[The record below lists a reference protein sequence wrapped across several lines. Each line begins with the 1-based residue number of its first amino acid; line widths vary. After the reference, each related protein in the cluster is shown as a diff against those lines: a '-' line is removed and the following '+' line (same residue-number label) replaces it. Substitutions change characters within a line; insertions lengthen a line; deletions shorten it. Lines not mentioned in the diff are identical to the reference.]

1 MLFRL
6 LLAAFVALVVV
17 AEAEAQPRGAKPKMA
32 RFAAQGAVQ
41 AVGPGAIQILTNTNQ
56 TWIVFVD
63 PKAKISVTG
72 TAEADFLRPGLFL
85 QFSVELDKRGK
96 ARAPV
101 GELTIF
107 TPSEQAQIGIWPVDS
122 VPENGEDAQN
132 RFGAGAANQRPQ
144 SKRSKGTVAGQ
155 YAVHGR
161 ITGIRKGAYT
171 VFAGRGT
178 VQIELTDE
186 PQIKVDFADYT
197 VAKKG
202 DAITVSRGQ
211 RPENMMGR
219 AKATALEIVLSE
231 PLTGPRK
238 KKPARAKP
246 PVDKKKPV
254 DPKKPEDDKPEKG
267 GGGAAEAQ
275 VPT

>member
-1 MLFRL
+1 MLPRL
-6 LLAAFVALVVV
+6 LLAAFVGLIVV
-17 AEAEAQPRGAKPKMA
+17 AEAEAQRQGPKPKMA
-32 RFAAQGAVQ
+32 RFAAQGVVQ
-41 AVGPGAIQILTNTNQ
+41 AVRPGAIQLLTNTNQ

-72 TAEADFLRPGLFL
+72 TAEADFLKPGLFV

-96 ARAPV
+96 AQAPV

-122 VPENGEDAQN
+122 VPEDEDEDDAQN
-132 RFGAGAANQRPQ
+132 RFGAGAANPRPRP
-144 SKRSKGTVAGQ
+144 KRSKGTVAGR
-155 YAVHGR
+155 YAVNGR

-171 VFAGRGT
+171 VFAGRGS
-178 VQIELTDE
+178 VQIELTDK

-211 RPENMMGR
+211 RPQGVMGR

-238 KKPARAKP
+238 KKPVRAKP
-246 PVDKKKPV
+246 SV
-254 DPKKPEDDKPEKG
+254 DPKKPADDKPEKG
-267 GGGAAEAQ
+267 GVGS
-275 VPT
+275 

>member
-1 MLFRL
+1 MLLRL
-6 LLAAFVALVVV
+6 LLAASVTLVV
-17 AEAEAQPRGAKPKMA
+17 AEAEAQRRGPKPKMA

-41 AVGPGAIQILTNTNQ
+41 AVRPGAIQLLTNTNQ

-72 TAEADFLRPGLFL
+72 TAEPDFLKPGMFV

-96 ARAPV
+96 ARSPV

-107 TPSEQAQIGIWPVDS
+107 TPSEAAQIGIWPVDA
-122 VPENGEDAQN
+122 VPEEGEDAQN
-132 RFGAGAANQRPQ
+132 GFGADAANPQ
-144 SKRSKGTVAGQ
+144 PRSKRSKGTLAGQ
-155 YAVHGR
+155 YAVNGR

-171 VFAGRGT
+171 VSFGRGT
-178 VQIELTDE
+178 VQIKLTDE
-186 PQIKVDFADYT
+186 PQIKVDFADYS

-202 DAITVSRGQ
+202 DAITVTRGQ
-211 RPENMMGR
+211 RPPNMMGR

-238 KKPARAKP
+238 KKLARAKP
-246 PVDKKKPV
+246 AEEPKESEDEKKPM
-254 DPKKPEDDKPEKG
+254 DEKPQ
-267 GGGAAEAQ
+267 AQ
-275 VPT
+275 KR